1 MTYARF
7 QSAMNAPAQ
16 GVTRRAHVEASA
28 RAGNAAAQAALT
40 EPPFPAA
47 LTYLWEWCMELRAGL
62 GAGMDGLAWVT
73 WSVVDAWRVLTD
85 RSPQPHE
92 VQALFALDAAMR
104 AQPTDPSARDA
115 EIERPAITAWPTKK
129 PSEAPHG

>member
-16 GVTRRAHVEASA
+16 GVTRRRFHV
-28 RAGNAAAQAALT
+28 
-40 EPPFPAA
+40 
-47 LTYLWEWCMELRAGL
+47 RAGL